1 MLYQSINKIVT
12 IHIIMLE
19 IEDILKSLSKEKP
32 VFYSEKDFQCLLGW
46 QIKAKYPD
54 MEVRSEVPIEKDS
67 GKTEHI
73 DLRVRDVK
81 GKIGIE
87 LKYITEEFR
96 TTIGE
101 DKFNL
106 KNHSANDQKCYEVL
120 KDIQRLESYVNNG
133 EIDKGYSIVLT
144 NVKSLWSQKKQKRE
158 TYYDNF
164 RICDG
169 KTVEGILCWKKNI
182 NGETNNSANGTRK
195 AGTKPI
201 NLQGT
206 YNLNWKEYS
215 NNLSDEKE
223 PKKNGLFRYLLVEV

>member
-1 MLYQSINKIVT
+1 
-12 IHIIMLE
+12 MLE
-19 IEDILKSLSKEKP
+19 INDILKFLSKEKP

-46 QIKAKYPD
+46 QIKEKYPD
-54 MEVRSEVPIEKDS
+54 MEVRSEVPIAKED

-73 DLRVRDVK
+73 DLRVRNGK
-81 GKIGIE
+81 SKIGIE
-87 LKYITEEFR
+87 LKYITEEFK
-96 TTIGE
+96 TTIDE

-106 KNHSANDQKCYEVL
+106 KNHSANDLRCYDIL

-144 NVKSLWSQKKQKRE
+144 NVKSLWCQKKQKKE

-164 RICDG
+164 RISDG
-169 KTVEGILCWKKNI
+169 KTVEGKLCWNKII
-182 NGETNNSANGTRK
+182 NGETKKPADGTIKGR
-195 AGTKPI
+195 TKPI
-201 NLQGT
+201 YLQGT

-223 PKKNGLFRYLLVEV
+223 SEKSGLFKYLLVEV